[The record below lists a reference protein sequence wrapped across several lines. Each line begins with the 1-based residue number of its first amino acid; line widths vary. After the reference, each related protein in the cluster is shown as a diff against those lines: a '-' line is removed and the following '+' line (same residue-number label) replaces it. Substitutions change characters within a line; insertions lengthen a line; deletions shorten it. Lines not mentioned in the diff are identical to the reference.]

1 MMTKRRISLIA
12 LGIVLAL
19 FGVLFVGAYSNI
31 AKYRFV
37 ILQTNEPLSFKALVA
52 AALSYDATL
61 TVFNSIAA
69 SFDDEKLQTTSQ
81 LRDLQI
87 SVPPNA
93 FKHMASDL
101 PDSAKAKYFTGE
113 MLYPDGEW
121 RKMKF
126 RFRGRNIWHWS
137 PEKPSLRIKLKK
149 DNPIDLQRHINLVNP
164 EDITMVANLYGE
176 ELAAKFGIL
185 SHKTEMVRL
194 FVNDAYYGVY
204 QMTTREDE
212 NMLRANKRI
221 PGPIFVGDQLGKH
234 WKPEQFEVSGDLD
247 ALEYVSPI
255 EQLVSS
261 IYKPADPTK
270 YDALWSIL
278 DMEKTASWIAM
289 LNLTGG
295 KHTDYHH
302 NHAYY
307 FDPSIGKL
315 EPLTSD
321 ILALGTAL
329 YPGPR
334 DRLIKDH
341 FPDHKLPINEQIHP
355 LLDVAL
361 KDPRFYDLRNKR
373 LYQAMESFGSVE
385 SQHTNLNELYKK
397 IEPDVKADRRK
408 AFVMSTF
415 AGWFR
420 MPYSNGQFDQAREDI
435 FEWIE
440 LRDSWLRDKLSN
452 TALNTTSA
460 PDNMGGSWLLVS
472 VNGNSSVN
480 LDLSQFPDGSVSGK
494 IPFSEKMI
502 PLLGSKVT
510 LYPGLR
516 EDDSY
521 FYDLTDD
528 RRVPKYYLFPDTQ
541 SYLIHFNQ
549 TSVPDLQE
557 KISSIWSNG
566 VTGEVIVPTHR
577 VNDRINVD
585 RINYNSVSQHIWT
598 FPKPNTDDIILGPGL
613 VKINNDLISNPGQV
627 IRILAGTTLEMG
639 PGISIV
645 SQGPLRIEGERE
657 SPIKILRQNPDQAW
671 GVIAAH
677 GRETSG
683 SYIRYADISG
693 GSRSTIL
700 NVQYSGMVTF
710 RWSENVSVEHSSIH
724 NNIVGDDTLHLVH
737 STGELSN
744 LTLSDCF
751 GDCADLD
758 YSDASLSNITVQ
770 NAGNDALDF
779 MTSIASITKSHLA
792 EVGDKGVSGGEASFI
807 EITSVQIENA
817 ITGVAAKDDSYL
829 NLNNVKFF
837 NNQIAI
843 DAFHKNWRYDKAGS
857 VEVFNSMWKDNIVDI
872 RALDGGQVTIT
883 GGVGAETLI
892 EDQGK
897 ITVNAGP

>member
-1 MMTKRRISLIA
+1 MTKRRISLIS

-19 FGVLFVGAYSNI
+19 FGVLFSGAYSNI

-37 ILQTNEPLSFKALVA
+37 ILQANEPLYHKALVA

-69 SFDDEKLQTTSQ
+69 SFDDEKLQANSQ
-81 LRDLQI
+81 LSDLRI

-93 FKHMASDL
+93 FKHMASNL
-101 PDSAKAKYFTGE
+101 PESAKAKYFRGE
-113 MLYPDGEW
+113 ILYPDGEW

-164 EDITMVANLYGE
+164 EDLTMAANYYGE
-176 ELAAKFGIL
+176 ELAKKFGVL
-185 SHKTEMVRL
+185 SHNSEMVRL

-212 NMLRANKRI
+212 NMLRVNKRI
-221 PGPIFVGDQLGKH
+221 PGPIFVGDQLGRH
-234 WKPEQFEVSGDLD
+234 WAPQQFEVSGDLD
-247 ALEYVSPI
+247 ALEYISPI

-261 IYKPADPTK
+261 IHMPNGPEK
-270 YDALWSIL
+270 YEALWSIL

-295 KHTDYHH
+295 KHTDFHH

-334 DRLIKDH
+334 DRLTKDH
-341 FPDHKLPINEQIHP
+341 FPDHTLPLNEQIHP

-385 SQHTNLNELYKK
+385 QQHIELNELYEK

-420 MPYSNGQFDQAREDI
+420 MPYSNGQFDEAREDVLK
-435 FEWIE
+435 WIE

-452 TALNTTSA
+452 TALQITSS
-460 PDNMGGSWLLVS
+460 PDDSGGSWLLVS
-472 VNGNSSVN
+472 VNGDSSVD
-480 LDLSQFPDGSVSGK
+480 LDLSQFPSGSVYGK
-494 IPFSEKMI
+494 IPFSERVL
-502 PLLGSKVT
+502 PLLASKLT

-516 EDDSY
+516 EDHEY

-528 RRVPKYYLFPDTQ
+528 RRVPEYYLFADKQ
-541 SYLIHFNQ
+541 NYLLHFTQ
-549 TSVPDLQE
+549 TSATDLQE
-557 KISSIWSNG
+557 MVSSIWSNG
-566 VTGEVIVPTHR
+566 VTGLAILPEHR
-577 VNDRINVD
+577 IEDRIDVD
-585 RINYNSVSQHIWT
+585 SVEYNPVSQHIWT
-598 FPKPNTDDIILGPGL
+598 FPNPNIDEIVLGPGL
-613 VKINNDLISNPGQV
+613 VKLNEDLISNPGQA
-627 IRILAGTTLEMG
+627 IRILAGTTIELAHG
-639 PGISIV
+639 VSVV

-657 SPIKILRQNPDQAW
+657 SPVKILRQNPDEAW

-683 SYIRYADISG
+683 SYIQYADISG
-693 GSRSTIL
+693 GSRATIL

-710 RWSENVSVEHSSIH
+710 RWSKNVSVSHTSIH

-737 STGELSN
+737 STGTLSN
-744 LTLSDCF
+744 VKLRDCF

-758 YSDASLSNITVQ
+758 YSSASLNKIYVQ

-779 MTSIASITKSHLA
+779 MTSEASIMDSYLEK
-792 EVGDKGVSGGEASFI
+792 VGDKGVSGGEASKI

-817 ITGVAAKDDSYL
+817 VTGVAAKDDSQV
-829 NLNNVKFF
+829 NLKNITFF
-837 NNQIAI
+837 KNEVAI
-843 DAFHKNWRYDKAGS
+843 DVFHKNWRYEKAGS
-857 VEVFNSMWKDNIVDI
+857 VEVLNSEWKDNIVDI
-872 RALDGGQVTIT
+872 RAIDGGQVTATASI
-883 GGVGAETLI
+883 GLETLI

-897 ITVNAGP
+897 ITINVGS